1 MKIKVKLNN
10 DWYAPTKNKVNVG
23 GQFPICGRLYRK
35 GVHELDESLIKV
47 LPKSAEII
55 DDKYEADLVE
65 ETVDNLTH
73 TTYRTYDHERAAL
86 EQVEEHVKRKP
97 GRPKKDAA

>member
-1 MKIKVKLNN
+1 MKVKVKLHN
-10 DWYAPTKNKVNVG
+10 DWYAPTKHKVDVG

-35 GVHELDESLIKV
+35 GVHELEEDLIKI

-55 DDKYEADLVE
+55 DDGYEVVE
-65 ETVDNLTH
+65 EVVDSVSH
-73 TTYRTYDHERAAL
+73 TTYRTYDHERTAL
-86 EQVEEHVKRKP
+86 EQIEAKKKP